1 LNQRIYADFTYDL
14 ESTIIVTSLAEVL
27 LNKRGVCQDFAQPAI
42 SCLRSLGFAA
52 PYISGYLETFT
63 LPG

>member
-1 LNQRIYADFTYDL
+1 
-14 ESTIIVTSLAEVL
+14 VL

-52 PYISGYLETFT
+52 PYISGYLETFP